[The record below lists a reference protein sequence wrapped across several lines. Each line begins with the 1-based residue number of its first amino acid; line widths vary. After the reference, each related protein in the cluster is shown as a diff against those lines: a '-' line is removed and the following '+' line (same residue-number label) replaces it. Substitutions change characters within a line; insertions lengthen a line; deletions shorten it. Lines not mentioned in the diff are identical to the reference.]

1 MTIRYRRAPRL
12 PVTTKASHKIL
23 LWLVAAGFFMQ
34 TLDATI
40 VNTALP
46 AMARSL
52 KESPLRMESVII
64 AYSLTMAMLIPAS
77 GWLADQ
83 FGTRT
88 TFFAAIALF
97 MLGSVL
103 CALSSSLHELTAA
116 RVLQGAGGS
125 MLLPVGRLA
134 LLRDVPRSQFLQAM
148 AFVSVPGL
156 IGPLIGP
163 TLGGW
168 LSQYSSWHWIFLI
181 NLPVGALGAVAT
193 LKFMPQYRGAHRA
206 GFDLTGYLMIAAAMV
221 AISLGLD
228 GLSELHLRH
237 AAVVILL
244 VFGLAAL
251 SGYWL
256 HAAQSPQPL
265 FSPRLFG
272 IPSFSIGL
280 LGNLFARIGSGSV
293 PFLLPLT
300 LQVGLGYSPARA
312 GMMMIPTAAAAI
324 LTKRLVSPLIMK
336 VGYRRVLIANTVL
349 VGGAIASFALISP
362 GQPLWLRVVQLAAF
376 GAVNSLQ
383 FTAMN
388 TLTLKDL
395 DAADAS
401 GGNSLLSMVQMVS
414 MSFGVAT
421 AAALLTE
428 FTQVLDA
435 GSPAHLL
442 HAFQA
447 TFVSVGLITTAAA
460 WIFSQL
466 STAVKGAAP
475 RDPTVDGVPS

>member
-1 MTIRYRRAPRL
+1 
-12 PVTTKASHKIL
+12 
-23 LWLVAAGFFMQ
+23 
-34 TLDATI
+34 
-40 VNTALP
+40 
-46 AMARSL
+46 
-52 KESPLRMESVII
+52 
-64 AYSLTMAMLIPAS
+64 
-77 GWLADQ
+77 
-83 FGTRT
+83 
-88 TFFAAIALF
+88 
-97 MLGSVL
+97 
-103 CALSSSLHELTAA
+103 
-116 RVLQGAGGS
+116 
-125 MLLPVGRLA
+125 
-134 LLRDVPRSQFLQAM
+134 
-148 AFVSVPGL
+148 
-156 IGPLIGP
+156 
-163 TLGGW
+163 
-168 LSQYSSWHWIFLI
+168 
-181 NLPVGALGAVAT
+181 
-193 LKFMPQYRGAHRA
+193 
-206 GFDLTGYLMIAAAMV
+206 
-221 AISLGLD
+221 
-228 GLSELHLRH
+228 LHLRH

-265 FSPRLFG
+265 FSPQLFG

-362 GQPLWLRVVQLAAF
+362 GQPLWLRVVQLALF

-401 GGNSLLSMVQMVS
+401 GCNSLLSMVQMVS

-435 GSPAHLL
+435 SSPEHLL

-475 RDPTVDGVPS
+475 RDPTVDSVSS